1 MFLYQTMLKTRCVI
15 DLLNIKKEEEMK
27 KLFLAGIS
35 LLFAVSLAFA
45 QDIDPEAKAREKVAT
60 LTEKLALTP
69 DQQGPIHDAILE
81 GLKAKSVVK
90 ADETMTE
97 DVKKE
102 QIKSIMNDKHE
113 KVKALLTEEQKAEYE
128 RLITEKKKDK

>member
-1 MFLYQTMLKTRCVI
+1 
-15 DLLNIKKEEEMK
+15 MK